1 MRTGRVVSSVIVR
14 VVDSGRG
21 GTSIVLLDLQSRELR
36 EFRTWEE
43 AMDYMRRLPPHYVRL
58 AHSYAEGAIEQGG
71 RPL

>member
-43 AMDYMRRLPPHYVRL
+43 AMDYMRRLSESRGL
-58 AHSYAEGAIEQGG
+58 
-71 RPL
+71 R

>member
-43 AMDYMRRLPPHYVRL
+43 AMDYMRRLPESRGL
-58 AHSYAEGAIEQGG
+58 
-71 RPL
+71 R

>member
-43 AMDYMRRLPPHYVRL
+43 AMDYMSRLSESRGL
-58 AHSYAEGAIEQGG
+58 
-71 RPL
+71 R